1 MPRMIFMNDSLVPE
15 HEAKV
20 SVFDHGLL
28 YGDGVFE
35 GIRVYSGKVFLIDEH
50 VERLYESAEAIRLEI
65 PMTRAAMAQ
74 ALNETVAANGIHDG
88 YIRLV
93 VTRGAGTLGL
103 DPKKTSDP
111 QVIIIADSIAL
122 YPYEM
127 YQQGLKLIT
136 ASTLRNHPQAL
147 SPSIKSLNYLNNILA
162 KIEGQQ
168 AGAQE
173 VILLNPQGL
182 VAECSGDNIFFI
194 RDQVLVTPK
203 LSSGALNGITRNTVL
218 DLAREAGWKTRED
231 DVRRYDLFTAEEMF
245 LTGTGAEVI
254 PVVEVDGRVIGTGK
268 PGKHTADLI
277 RRYHQL
283 VTTTGTKIPA

>member
-1 MPRMIFMNDSLVPE
+1 MIIYIDGKFYPE
-15 HEAKV
+15 EEAKI

-35 GIRVYSGKVFLIDEH
+35 GIRAYEGRVFKLEEH
-50 VERLYESAEAIRLEI
+50 LRRLEDSAKAILLKI
-65 PMTRAAMAQ
+65 PLDRDEMRAAV
-74 ALNETVAANGIHDG
+74 LETCKRNKMKSG
-88 YIRLV
+88 YLRLV
-93 VTRGAGTLGL
+93 VTRGKGYLGL
-103 DPKKTSDP
+103 SPDRCKKPTI
-111 QVIIIADSIAL
+111 IIIASDLEL
-122 YPYEM
+122 YPEKYYRE
-127 YQQGLKLIT
+127 GLRVVT
-136 ASTLRNHPQAL
+136 VPTWRNSPAAL
-147 SPSIKSLNYLNNILA
+147 DPGIKSLNYLNNILA

-182 VAECSGDNIFFI
+182 VAECSGDNIFYI

-218 DLAREAGWKTRED
+218 EIAREAGWKTRED

-254 PVVEVDGRVIGTGK
+254 PVVEVDGRAVGTGK

-277 RRYHQL
+277 RRYHKL
-283 VTTTGTKIPA
+283 VTTTGTKIPV

>member
-1 MPRMIFMNDSLVPE
+1 MIIYIDGKFYPE
-15 HEAKV
+15 EEAKV

-35 GIRVYSGKVFLIDEH
+35 GIRAYEGRIFKLEEH
-50 VERLYESAEAIRLEI
+50 LRRLEDSAKAILLKI
-65 PMTRAAMAQ
+65 PLDRDEMRAAV
-74 ALNETVAANGIHDG
+74 LETCKRNKMKAG
-88 YIRLV
+88 YLRLV
-93 VTRGAGTLGL
+93 VTRGKGYLGL
-103 DPKKTSDP
+103 SPDRCKKPT
-111 QVIIIADSIAL
+111 VIIIASELEL
-122 YPYEM
+122 YPEKYYRE
-127 YQQGLKLIT
+127 GLRVVT
-136 ASTLRNHPQAL
+136 VPTWRNSPAAL
-147 SPSIKSLNYLNNILA
+147 DPAIKSLNYLNNILA

-173 VILLNPQGL
+173 VILLNPQGM
-182 VAECSGDNIFFI
+182 VAECSGDNIFLI
-194 RDQVLVTPK
+194 RDQVLINPK

-218 DLAREAGWKTRED
+218 EIAQEAGWKTRED

-254 PVVEVDGRVIGTGK
+254 PVVDVDGRAIGTGK

-277 RRYHQL
+277 RRYHKL

>member
-1 MPRMIFMNDSLVPE
+1 MIIYIDGKFYPE
-15 HEAKV
+15 EEAKI

-35 GIRVYSGKVFLIDEH
+35 GIRAYEGRVFKLEEH
-50 VERLYESAEAIRLEI
+50 LRRLEDSAKAILLKI
-65 PMTRAAMAQ
+65 PLDRDEMRAAV
-74 ALNETVAANGIHDG
+74 LETCKRNKMKSG
-88 YIRLV
+88 YLRLV
-93 VTRGAGTLGL
+93 VTRGKGYLGL
-103 DPKKTSDP
+103 SPDRCKKPT
-111 QVIIIADSIAL
+111 VIIIASELEL
-122 YPYEM
+122 YPEKYYRE
-127 YQQGLKLIT
+127 GLRVVT
-136 ASTLRNHPQAL
+136 VPTWRNSPAAL
-147 SPSIKSLNYLNNILA
+147 DPGIKSLNYLNNILA

-218 DLAREAGWKTRED
+218 EIAREAGWKTRED

-254 PVVEVDGRVIGTGK
+254 PVVEVDGRAIGTGK

-277 RRYHQL
+277 RRYHKL

>member
-1 MPRMIFMNDSLVPE
+1 MIIYIDGKFYPE
-15 HEAKV
+15 EEAKI

-35 GIRVYSGKVFLIDEH
+35 GIRAYEGRVFKLEEH
-50 VERLYESAEAIRLEI
+50 LRRLEDSAKAILLKI
-65 PMTRAAMAQ
+65 PVDRDEMRTAV
-74 ALNETVAANGIHDG
+74 LETCKRNKMKSG
-88 YIRLV
+88 YLRLV
-93 VTRGAGTLGL
+93 VTRGKGYLGL
-103 DPKKTSDP
+103 SPDRCKKPTI
-111 QVIIIADSIAL
+111 IIIASDLEL
-122 YPYEM
+122 YPEKYYRE
-127 YQQGLKLIT
+127 GLRVVT
-136 ASTLRNHPQAL
+136 VPTWRNSPAAL
-147 SPSIKSLNYLNNILA
+147 DPGIKSLNYLNNILA

-194 RDQVLVTPK
+194 RDQALVTPK

-218 DLAREAGWKTRED
+218 EIAREAGWKTRED

-254 PVVEVDGRVIGTGK
+254 PVVEVDGRAIGTGK

-277 RRYHQL
+277 RRYHKL

>member
-1 MPRMIFMNDSLVPE
+1 MIIYIDGKFYPE
-15 HEAKV
+15 EEAKI

-35 GIRVYSGKVFLIDEH
+35 GIRAYEGRVFKLEEH
-50 VERLYESAEAIRLEI
+50 LRRLEDSAKAILLKI
-65 PMTRAAMAQ
+65 PLDRDEMRAAV
-74 ALNETVAANGIHDG
+74 LETCKRNKMKAG
-88 YIRLV
+88 YLRLV
-93 VTRGAGTLGL
+93 VTRGKGYLGL
-103 DPKKTSDP
+103 SPDRCKKPT
-111 QVIIIADSIAL
+111 VIIIASELEL
-122 YPYEM
+122 YPEKYYRE
-127 YQQGLKLIT
+127 GLRVVT
-136 ASTLRNHPQAL
+136 VPTWRNSPAAL
-147 SPSIKSLNYLNNILA
+147 DPAIKSLNYLNNILA

-173 VILLNPQGL
+173 VILLNPQGM
-182 VAECSGDNIFFI
+182 VAECSGDNIFLI
-194 RDQVLVTPK
+194 RDQVLITPK

-218 DLAREAGWKTRED
+218 EIAQEAGWKTRED

-254 PVVEVDGRVIGTGK
+254 PVVDVDGRTIGTGK

-277 RRYHQL
+277 RRYHKL

>member
-1 MPRMIFMNDSLVPE
+1 MIIYIDGKFYPE
-15 HEAKV
+15 EEAKI

-35 GIRVYSGKVFLIDEH
+35 GIRAYEGRVFKLEEH
-50 VERLYESAEAIRLEI
+50 LRRLEDSAKAILLQI
-65 PMTRAAMAQ
+65 PLDRDEMRSAV
-74 ALNETVAANGIHDG
+74 LETCKRNKMKSG
-88 YIRLV
+88 YLRLV
-93 VTRGAGTLGL
+93 VTRGKGYLGL
-103 DPKKTSDP
+103 SPDRCKKPT
-111 QVIIIADSIAL
+111 VIIIASDLEL
-122 YPYEM
+122 YPEKYYRE
-127 YQQGLKLIT
+127 GLRVVT
-136 ASTLRNHPQAL
+136 VPTWRNSPAAL
-147 SPSIKSLNYLNNILA
+147 DPSIKSLNYLNNILA

-218 DLAREAGWKTRED
+218 EIAREAGWKTRED

-254 PVVEVDGRVIGTGK
+254 PVVEVDGRVNGTGK

-277 RRYHQL
+277 RRYHKL
-283 VTTTGTKIPA
+283 VTTTGTKSPA